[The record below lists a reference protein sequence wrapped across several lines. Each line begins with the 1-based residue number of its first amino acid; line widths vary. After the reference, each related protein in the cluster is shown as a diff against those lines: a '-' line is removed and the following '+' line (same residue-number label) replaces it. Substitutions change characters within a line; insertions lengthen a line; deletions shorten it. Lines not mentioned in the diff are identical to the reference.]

1 MTWDALLLLPLFAAL
16 IISAVWL
23 RQNENRNDN
32 DKEDKTNNNSTK
44 N

>member
-23 RQNENRNDN
+23 RQNENDN
-32 DKEDKTNNNSTK
+32 DKTNDNSTK

>member
-23 RQNENRNDN
+23 RQNENDNDN
-32 DKEDKTNNNSTK
+32 DNDNGGK
-44 N
+44 NQ